1 MPTETLLAL
10 DAGTSSMRGGIYDPQ
25 GRLLFLHQVRYRVTS
40 APDGRVEQ
48 DPQVFLQALEEIAK
62 EAGVFCSQAGCKI
75 QGIGLASQR
84 SSLIP
89 VDREGKPLRPAIMW
103 QDKRT
108 QSLCDWANRQ
118 LDIHRI
124 CGMRATPV
132 PTAPKI
138 LWLKREEPEVWA
150 HVYKLLGVHEF
161 LLHRMTGGYVTDL
174 SVASRSCLLDLER
187 KVWSEPLLELFGA
200 RRDHLCALVE
210 PGAVCGRTQGNFHKL
225 LGLSQPVPVV
235 SAGGDQQCATLGL
248 GVAHPGEFS
257 VNCGTG
263 AYVITPVEKP
273 VWDPDRNLI
282 CNLSAL
288 PGTYILEASTLASGM
303 VYDWFVRQACR
314 SSDYGP
320 LDQAAAQSPPGAGG
334 VIALPD
340 LMGRGMPDWDADARG
355 MFCNIGFHT
364 TQGDLARAVLEG
376 LAGELWE
383 CVELMR
389 KTGVSPRQ
397 AVCSGGLCKN
407 DLFDQIQADMYG
419 VPLSVPQD
427 AEATLRGI
435 WGNTAAALGWQPDAA
450 TACKGLLGEIRTFS
464 PQPENQERYFNINL
478 ARRQIY
484 RWIPQ
489 GFFRPFNQTQCQT
502 KKEETT

>member
-1 MPTETLLAL
+1 M
-10 DAGTSSMRGGIYDPQ
+10 
-25 GRLLFLHQVRYRVTS
+25 
-40 APDGRVEQ
+40 
-48 DPQVFLQALEEIAK
+48 
-62 EAGVFCSQAGCKI
+62 
-75 QGIGLASQR
+75 
-84 SSLIP
+84 
-89 VDREGKPLRPAIMW
+89 
-103 QDKRT
+103 
-108 QSLCDWANRQ
+108 
-118 LDIHRI
+118 
-124 CGMRATPV
+124 
-132 PTAPKI
+132 
-138 LWLKREEPEVWA
+138 
-150 HVYKLLGVHEF
+150 
-161 LLHRMTGGYVTDL
+161 
-174 SVASRSCLLDLER
+174 
-187 KVWSEPLLELFGA
+187 ELFSA
-200 RRDHLCALVE
+200 RRESLCALAE
-210 PGAVCGRTQGNFHKL
+210 PGTAIGRTLPAFHRL

-263 AYVITPVEKP
+263 AYVITPVAKP

-314 SSDYGP
+314 AQDYTP
-320 LDQAAAQSPPGAGG
+320 LNALAAQSPPGARG

-355 MFCNIGFHT
+355 MFCNIGFYT
-364 TQGDLARAVLEG
+364 TQGDLARALLEG

-383 CVELMR
+383 CVELM
-389 KTGVSPRQ
+389 KKVGASPHQ

-407 DLFDQIQADMYG
+407 PLFGQIQADMYG

-427 AEATLRGI
+427 AEATLRGV

-450 TACKGLLGEIRTFS
+450 AACKGLLGQVQRFS
-464 PQPENQERYFNINL
+464 PRAENRALYLDLNL

-484 RWIPQ
+484 RWIPR
-489 GFFRPFNQTQCQT
+489 GFFRPFQETQPET
-502 KKEETT
+502 KKEETL